1 MKKRITAV
9 ILAAIMACG
18 IAGCGEHSHEWGEW
32 EETKAATCTEKG
44 EETRVCAKDGEHKE
58 TRETEAKGHE
68 WGEWKEE
75 KAAGCVMAG
84 RESRVCKRD
93 ASHKE
98 SRSIEAKGHDS
109 AWRIQKA
116 AGCENQGIEELYCE
130 SCKKVLETRRISV
143 LGHAWGEWKETKA
156 ATCTDKGEETRVCG
170 NNAAHKETRE
180 TAELGHAWGE
190 WIETKAAT
198 CTDKGEE
205 TRVCGNNAAHKETR
219 ETAELGHAWGE
230 WIETKAATLT
240 EKGEET
246 RICAR
251 DGKHKET
258 RETDVLKKVTESIRI
273 ENGEEIEATENA
285 ETEIRLIVK
294 IKYEKAEEKS
304 ADSSDVT
311 YSSSNQETATV
322 NGEGVITIKKPGEAE
337 ITVESINDNA
347 AGGKVIERVRVKVK
361 HARLEKLEVT
371 SNKSY
376 SLIRGIEDQEQG
388 VTGEAT
394 AQIDVRIKYEGYEE
408 KAGGK
413 EDVRYESSDEGVA
426 SVDENGKIT
435 FNGPGTATI
444 RVESIY
450 EKEGGGK
457 MEESITVQVNNPPEN
472 TTGLEVVSF
481 ETGINKD
488 NEPYLHYTVK
498 NITDSY
504 INVLFIDV
512 YYLDATGKILGT
524 DSLYLG
530 GSEGSSSGVRRIYPD
545 EEVEDGVSGG
555 INFPEETVKILIYNR
570 RTSI

>member
-32 EETKAATCTEKG
+32 IETKAATCTEKG
-44 EETRVCAKDGEHKE
+44 EETRVCAKDGAHKE

-143 LGHAWGEWKETKA
+143 LGHAWGEWK
-156 ATCTDKGEETRVCG
+156 
-170 NNAAHKETRE
+170 
-180 TAELGHAWGE
+180 
-190 WIETKAAT
+190 ETKAAT

-371 SNKSY
+371 SKKSY
-376 SLIRGIEDQEQG
+376 SLIRGIEDKEQG

-498 NITDSY
+498 NTTDSD
-504 INVLFIDV
+504 IAVLFVDV
-512 YYLDATGKILGT
+512 YYLDATGKILGI
-524 DSLYLG
+524 DDLYIG
-530 GSEGSSSGVRRIYPD
+530 QHDGSVRRIQPN
-545 EEVEDGVSGG
+545 EEVEEGIAGG

-570 RTSI
+570 RTSR